1 MPLIQWIMNLQ
12 TSPVIIRPSR
22 IVNYSIG
29 EIVYDLSGQRWQI
42 IDFNA
47 YGSKETEYHVQYGD
61 KRKRFKDS
69 ELITYIDLYSKNNCF
84 NSLQTCVNNH
94 HYGAVSYSPAN
105 NFFSYNIGDKTFDRH
120 GNQWFVLNLK
130 PSFGRENKYECIN
143 GGTTRTFAESELFSS
158 NVRLSSVQNKVN
170 KLNSLQTCLDDFKA
184 KN

>member
-47 YGSKETEYHVQYGD
+47 YGSRETEYHVQYGD

-170 KLNSLQTCLDDFKA
+170 KLNSLQTCLDDLKA